1 MRSVFCAI
9 WMVLYGIVMESQLS
23 NIPEFDF
30 VAHGPVA
37 IMMFVFWMAV
47 GIFLY
52 ERNNKPWFS

>member
-1 MRSVFCAI
+1 
-9 WMVLYGIVMESQLS
+9 MVLYGIVMESQLS